1 MWSCTRLYSLI
12 SYLDI
17 IKKQIDMSNNEMILV
32 ALGFSNWDSKLEE
45 FKKNFGFDWTNEDLN
60 EAIEVA
66 GDCTSNVRN
75 RLMEILWLKVVY
87 YFVDTMVCSREVF
100 DCYINGSL
108 DTHFYYNG
116 TEVKS
121 EEELLELVNAA

>member
-1 MWSCTRLYSLI
+1 
-12 SYLDI
+12 
-17 IKKQIDMSNNEMILV
+17 MSNNEMILV

-45 FKKNFGFDWTNEDLN
+45 FKKNFGFDWTSEDLN

-75 RLMEILWLKVVY
+75 CLMEILWLKVVY
-87 YFVDTMVCSREVF
+87 YFVDTKNCNREKF

-108 DTHFYYNG
+108 DTHFYYDG

-121 EEELLELVNAA
+121 EEELLELVEAA

>member
-87 YFVDTMVCSREVF
+87 YFVDTKNCNREKF
-100 DCYINGSL
+100 DCYIKGSL
-108 DTHFYYNG
+108 DTHFYYDG
-116 TEVKS
+116 REVKS
-121 EEELLELVNAA
+121 EEELLELIEAA